1 MKQMKIF
8 KQNVQ
13 EKFSKDLNNLS
24 ADLQLK
30 EKKFIKEMVSGILKS
45 RSSIV
50 RKIAQSREE
59 TISLEK
65 VCERFRR
72 HLSKKEIAD
81 KLTENLLIK
90 ECRKLNKDSLII
102 FDTSDIRKN
111 YAEKMEGL
119 SRIYDADKKETC
131 LGYNILDA
139 VSVESAG
146 DEFSISPLFSELH
159 TNNEEAGSLKQAT
172 FDRINDIQVFSGN
185 KGIFVMDR
193 GYDDRRVIE
202 NLYNNAASY
211 IIRSKAVRHL
221 YYEGTE
227 QPFKEVSKKIKLK
240 YRYKTDKAKMIAGI
254 AKVGVRLDP
263 YPKKKNINIASTYL
277 ITARYIQKDKY
288 GKDCP
293 KGFFHLYCSFP
304 NRKISEKEMIET
316 ALRGYRIRWKI
327 EEVHRHIKGSYAWED
342 MQVMTWNRLV
352 CLNALLLIAVSFLY
366 SLDKYKMIIAKIYPH
381 LMLDKKNKLNVLK
394 RFIYYRISLAVTEIF
409 REWRLYNKLNF
420 KNVWAKNMQMT
431 FF

>member
-1 MKQMKIF
+1 MKQLKIF

-13 EKFSKDLNNLS
+13 EKFSRDLNILS
-24 ADLQLK
+24 SDFQVK
-30 EKKFIKEMVSGILKS
+30 EKKFIKEMVSGILQS

-72 HLSKKEIAD
+72 HLSKKELAD
-81 KLTENLLIK
+81 KLSENLLIK
-90 ECRKLNKDSLII
+90 ECRKLTKDSLII

-119 SRIYDADKKETC
+119 TKIYDADKKETC
-131 LGYNILDA
+131 SGYNILDA
-139 VSVESAG
+139 VSVETIG
-146 DEFSISPLFSELH
+146 NEFSISPLFSELH
-159 TNNEEAGSLKQAT
+159 TNAEAVGSLKQAT

-185 KGIFVMDR
+185 KGIFIMDR

-202 NLYNNAASY
+202 NLSNNDASY

-221 YYEGTE
+221 YYENTE
-227 QPFKEVSKKIKLK
+227 QPFKTVAKKIKLK
-240 YRYKTDKAKMIAGI
+240 HRYESGNAKMITGI
-254 AKVGVRLDP
+254 AKVGIRLDP
-263 YPKKKNINIASTYL
+263 YPKKKNVNIASTYL

-304 NRKISEKEMIET
+304 DKDMTEQEMIET

-342 MQVMTWNRLV
+342 MQVMTWDRLV
-352 CLNALLLIAVSFLY
+352 CLNALLLIAISFLY
-366 SLDKYKMIIAKIYPH
+366 SLDKYRMILANIYPH
-381 LMLDKKNKLNVLK
+381 LMLDKKNKLNILK
-394 RFIYYRISLAVTEIF
+394 HFIYYRISLVVTEIF
-409 REWRLYNKLNF
+409 REWKLYKKIPF
-420 KNVWAKNMQMT
+420 KNVWADNMQMT
-431 FF
+431 IF

>member
-1 MKQMKIF
+1 MKQCKIF

-24 ADLQLK
+24 TDLQVK

-59 TISLEK
+59 SISLEK

-72 HLSKKEIAD
+72 HLSKNEIAER
-81 KLTENLLIK
+81 LSENLLRK
-90 ECRKLNKDSLII
+90 ECKKFNRDSLII
-102 FDTSDIRKN
+102 FDTSDIRKE
-111 YAEKMEGL
+111 YAKKMEGL

-139 VSVESAG
+139 VSVETVGS
-146 DEFSISPLFSELH
+146 EFSISPLFSELH
-159 TNNEEAGSLKQAT
+159 TNNEDVGSLKQAT

-193 GYDDRRVIE
+193 GYDDRRVME
-202 NLYNNAASY
+202 NLSNNDASY

-221 YYEGTE
+221 YYENTE
-227 QPFKEVSKKIKLK
+227 QPFKTVAKKIKLK
-240 YRYKTDKAKMIAGI
+240 HKFKSDKAKMIAGI
-254 AKVGVRLDP
+254 IKVGVRLDP
-263 YPKKKNINIASTYL
+263 YPKKKNVNIASTYL
-277 ITARYIQKDKY
+277 ITARYIQKDRY

-304 NRKISEKEMIET
+304 NRGMTDNEMIET

-327 EEVHRHIKGSYAWED
+327 EEVHRHIKRSYAWED
-342 MQVMTWNRLV
+342 MQVMTWDRLV
-352 CLNALLLIAVSFLY
+352 CLNVLLLIAVSFLY
-366 SLDKYKMIIAKIYPH
+366 SLDKYRMVLASIYPH
-381 LMLDKKNKLNVLK
+381 LMLDKKNKLNILK
-394 RFIYYRISLAVTEIF
+394 RFIYYRISLVVTELF
-409 REWRLYNKLNF
+409 REWRLYKKLPF
-420 KNVWAKNMQMT
+420 KNVWSDNMQMT
-431 FF
+431 IF